1 MKQKKRSPLVVI
13 GLGVVIMILVITLLN
28 QTVKLTKVV
37 VAKEALAPG
46 TILTEN
52 LVEERTIPA
61 GGAPRDGYKAVE
73 EVTGKILTVGRAPGD
88 FITSAVLGDEAMS
101 GLPEQLEPGHVALGV
116 KVRLDSGVAGLLRP
130 GQRVTIIGM
139 LSPEGIT
146 NNYSSISALY
156 NPVLGQN
163 NGTPVPTPT
172 PTPVIP
178 NAPLARISITGVR
191 VLMVP
196 QSFRYEEIPSSGSD
210 QQLFSA
216 ARTTSNAQS
225 GSVIVL
231 DVPTQPIEL
240 QPGYLVNP
248 AVLIA
253 SLNEYGALYL
263 VLEPSKGLGIEPN
276 EILTLNLGT
285 LYNVMSGKQ
294 SNSPVAPV
302 MATAT
307 PEPTIAFTATPEFTP
322 TVQP

>member
-1 MKQKKRSPLVVI
+1 MNQKKRSPLVVI

-28 QTVKLTKVV
+28 QTVRLTKVV

-46 TILTEN
+46 TILSES

-61 GGAPRDGYKAVE
+61 GGAPRDGYKTVD
-73 EVTGKILTVGRAPGD
+73 EVTGKMLSVGRAPGD
-88 FITSAVLGDEAMS
+88 FITSAVLGEEAMS
-101 GLPEQLEPGHVALGV
+101 GIPAQLEPGHVALAV

-139 LSPEGIT
+139 LSPEGVMSS
-146 NNYSSISALY
+146 YSSSNSSMYQNLM
-156 NPVLGQN
+156 GQ
-163 NGTPVPTPT
+163 NGTPVPTLT
-172 PTPVIP
+172 PTPMIP
-178 NAPLARISITGVR
+178 SAPLARISITGIQ

-196 QSFRYEEIPSSGSD
+196 QSFRYEEIPASGSD
-210 QQLFSA
+210 EQMFSA

-253 SLNEYGALYL
+253 SLNEYGVLYL
-263 VLEPSKGLGIEPN
+263 VLEPADGLGIESD

-294 SNSPVAPV
+294 AQSPVAPIV
-302 MATAT
+302 PATV
-307 PEPTIAFTATPEFTP
+307 EPTIEPTPTPEATL